1 MDFNIASAHEAISEQ
16 IPDHLAVVFRDRR
29 LTFADMTD
37 RSRRLANALTGLG
50 LGIHRERS
58 ELAGHEIGQD
68 TVGLYL
74 RNGNE
79 YLEAMLGCFKSRT
92 ASFNVNYRY
101 VADELGALFA
111 DSGAAAI
118 IYHAEF
124 APLVGAVVPGL
135 DRRPALIQVSDESGN
150 ELLPGAVDYERL
162 LADSPAARP
171 DLGWSPDDLYIAYT
185 GGTTGHPKGVLW
197 RQADIFAGAM
207 GGNDPATG
215 AERSSLDEIIEIA
228 TGPRVHPHVLT
239 TPLMHVAGQWISF
252 IGWFGGN
259 PVVIPP
265 DVTRFDAAGVLDIV
279 EAEQASLVNLV
290 GNSMARPLL
299 TEIEKKRHDLSCLRV
314 VSSGGA
320 AMTADVKAALV
331 EHLPKVMIVDTMGAS
346 ESGAAARKVTT
357 ASTSASAGDFDPSPG
372 SCVLDDALTAVLEPG
387 ADEAGWMA
395 RRGRVPL
402 GYLGDAAKTAA
413 TFPVIDG
420 VRYTVPGDRARI
432 EADGVITLL
441 GRDSVCI
448 NTGGEKVYVEEV
460 EAALHSHDAVADVVV
475 VGRPSEQWG
484 SEVVAIVALHPDA
497 PHRDI
502 DDATLVA
509 HAAEHLARYKLPK
522 AIVRV
527 ESLVRNP
534 NGKADY
540 RWAAEIATAA
550 AAG

>member
-1 MDFNIASAHEAISEQ
+1 MDFNIAEAHEAVSAN
-16 IPDHLAVVFRDRR
+16 IPDRECIVYRDRR
-29 LTFADMTD
+29 LTYGEVTD
-37 RSRRLANALTGLG
+37 RSRRLANALGLLG
-50 LGIHRERS
+50 LGCHRERD

-79 YLEAMLGCFKSRT
+79 YLEAMLGCFKARA

-101 VADELGALFA
+101 VADELRALFA
-111 DSGAAAI
+111 DAGSAAI
-118 IYHAEF
+118 VYHAEF
-124 APLVGAVVPGL
+124 APLVGAVL
-135 DRRPALIQVSDESGN
+135 DDLPTRPHLIQVADGSGD
-150 ELLPGAVDYERL
+150 ELLPGAVDYEDL
-162 LADSPAARP
+162 LASAAPDRP
-171 DLGWSPDDLYIAYT
+171 DLAWSPDDLYVAYT

-207 GGNDPATG
+207 GGSDPATG
-215 AERSSLDEIIEIA
+215 AERASLDEIVEIA
-228 TGPRVHPHVLT
+228 AQPRVFPHVVT

-252 IGWFGGN
+252 IATFGGD

-265 DVTRFDAAGVLDIV
+265 DVSRFDARGVLDTID
-279 EAEQASLVNLV
+279 AERATLVNVV

-299 TEIEKKRHDLSCLRV
+299 DAIDAGAHDLSSLRV

-331 EHLPKVMIVDTMGAS
+331 ERFPRLIIVDTMGAS
-346 ESGAAARKVTT
+346 ESGAAARKVTSRDSGAT
-357 ASTSASAGDFDPSPG
+357 AGDFEPSPG
-372 SCVLDDALTAVLEPG
+372 SCVLSEDRTRVLEPG
-387 ADEAGWMA
+387 DHETGWMA

-402 GYLGDAAKTAA
+402 GYLGDATKTTA
-413 TFPVIDG
+413 TFPVVDG
-420 VRYTVPGDRARI
+420 VRYSVPGDRATI
-432 EADGVITLL
+432 DADGIIQLL

-460 EAALHSHDAVADVVV
+460 EAALHAHDDVADVVV

-484 SEVVAIVALHPDA
+484 SEVVAIVALHRPV
-497 PHRDI
+497 
-502 DDATLVA
+502 DDAALLA
-509 HAAEHLARYKLPK
+509 HAADHLARYKLPK

-527 ESLVRNP
+527 DELVRNP

-540 RWAAEIATAA
+540 RWAADVAVAA
-550 AAG
+550 R